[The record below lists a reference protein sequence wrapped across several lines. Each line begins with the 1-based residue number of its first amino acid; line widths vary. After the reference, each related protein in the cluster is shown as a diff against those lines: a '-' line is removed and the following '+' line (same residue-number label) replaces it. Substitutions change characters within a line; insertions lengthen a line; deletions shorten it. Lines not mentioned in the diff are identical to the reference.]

1 MPTKQQIRKNSRN
14 IKKKTWNNTTVA
26 VVVIAAVFILV
37 LSVYL
42 LLHRSPDVKSSEAT
56 PLGEESISESSG
68 VSATKTEGLSKALI
82 SARLQLKA
90 VDNKDILKVV
100 TDKVTGKSGTD
111 ITYKFDWKINGQA
124 TGDGSDSISGFKR
137 GDKVTV
143 QITPFDG
150 EAVAGQSR
158 TLSME
163 IANTTPKIVEQKESP
178 FDGKTFTMQVK
189 ATDPDGDTLSYEL
202 LNGPEGMII
211 DKKSGMVSW
220 PLKENNGGDYPI
232 KVKITDGHGGETT
245 YQLTATIPKKSPLSA
260 TTPQKSP

>member
-1 MPTKQQIRKNSRN
+1 MPTKEQIKKNSRN
-14 IKKKTWNNTTVA
+14 TKKKNRNKIAITVA
-26 VVVIAAVFILV
+26 VIVAIFILV
-37 LSVYL
+37 LVVYL
-42 LLHRSPDVKSSEAT
+42 SRHRSPDIKSSDIASR
-56 PLGEESISESSG
+56 EESVNESSDASTPKVDG
-68 VSATKTEGLSKALI
+68 PSKALI
-82 SARLQLKA
+82 STRLQLKA
-90 VDNKDILKVV
+90 VDNKDVLKVL

-111 ITYKFDWKINGQA
+111 ITYKFDWKINGQV

-150 EAVAGQSR
+150 EVVAGQSR

-202 LNGPEGMII
+202 LNGPEGMTI
-211 DKKSGMVSW
+211 DKKSGVVNW
-220 PLKENNGGDYPI
+220 PLKENSGGDYPI

-245 YQLTATIPKKSPLSA
+245 YQLTATIPKKSPLTA
-260 TTPQKSP
+260 TIPQKSP